1 MKIYI
6 VGAGAIGKALSVF
19 LQQENKDVSI
29 IRGSVDHCPTERET
43 IKVFNQKGEVFIQ
56 NISTTTF
63 SQIAEINGIVLIT
76 TKTFANSFIANK
88 LKGKKG
94 NFSIILLQNG
104 LNIEK
109 PFGDFKELYR
119 CVLFSTSQVL
129 ENQEVSF
136 KTVAP
141 SPVGL
146 INGNLNTLGRILSI
160 INTSHFVFETE
171 TDILKHVWDKVI
183 INCAFNSIC
192 PLLEVDNGVFKN
204 NNEALKLART
214 VILECSNLASEYG
227 IKTDAKGIEKK
238 LMQISDRAKGQLI
251 STYED
256 IRKNRRTE
264 IDSLNL
270 EISKLAD
277 ELGKPEIVQTTTL
290 LGKLIKLKSEILINQ
305 KI

>member
-6 VGAGAIGKALSVF
+6 VGAGAIGKVLSVF
-19 LQQENKDVSI
+19 LQQEKKDVSI
-29 IRGSVDHCPTERET
+29 IRGSVDHGLTERKT
-43 IKVFNQKGEVFIQ
+43 IKVVNQKGEFFVQ
-56 NISTTTF
+56 NITTTTF
-63 SQIAEINGIVLIT
+63 SQVTEINGIVLIT
-76 TKTFANSFIANK
+76 TKTFANSFIAEK
-88 LKGKKG
+88 LKAIKG
-94 NFSIILLQNG
+94 SFPIILLQNG

-109 PFGDFKELYR
+109 PFSDFKELYR

-136 KTVAP
+136 KTVAS

-146 INGNLNTLGRILSI
+146 INGNLNTLRQHVSI
-160 INTSHFVFETE
+160 INTPHFAFETD
-171 TDILKHVWDKVI
+171 TNILKHVWDKVI

-192 PLLEVDNGVFKN
+192 PLIEVDNGIFKN

-214 VILECSNLASEYG
+214 VIQECSSLANKYG

-238 LMQISDRAKGQLI
+238 LLQISERSDGQLI

-277 ELGKPEIVQTTTL
+277 KLGMPEIVQTTTL
-290 LGKLIKLKSEILINQ
+290 LGKLIKLKSEILLNQ